1 MKPDDWNED
10 APAQIRD
17 TNAVMPQGWL
27 EDEPAMIPGIKQL
40 IPILFYSILCN
51 NRYKL
56 SIRSKCY

>member
-27 EDEPAMIPGIKQL
+27 EDEPAMIPGIKQF
-40 IPILFYSILCN
+40 ISILFYSNLLFVTLI
-51 NRYKL
+51 
-56 SIRSKCY
+56 